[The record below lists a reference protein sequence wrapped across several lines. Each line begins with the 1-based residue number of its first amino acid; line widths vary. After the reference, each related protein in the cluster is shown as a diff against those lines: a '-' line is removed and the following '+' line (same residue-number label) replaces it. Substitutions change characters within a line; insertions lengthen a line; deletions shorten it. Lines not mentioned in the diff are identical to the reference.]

1 MHTSKERMVKTMF
14 KTLKQFFDFCNKE
27 DRNKLYLAIGLGV
40 IKAIFAA
47 LRITAIAVVVQG
59 LIEGELSMR
68 HFWLSLGI
76 MVVSVLGQ
84 FLINLKTTMLQCEAG
99 YHSCA
104 NKRIEIAEHLRYL
117 PMGFFNKNSLGSITN
132 VTTNTMESLADIA
145 TRIVM
150 ITTQGI
156 LTTFVITCFVFVFDW
171 RIGLILTLGVV
182 LYILFNAI
190 MQNATRP
197 VAPRKHLAD
206 ENIVTQVIEYVQGI
220 AEVKNYSMT
229 DSANKKLEEA
239 IKEKQMGDTKLEYAV
254 IPWVTLQNIVTKL
267 TGVLMC
273 VTSLVFYFNGS
284 MPLLYCIMMMVSS
297 FMVYES
303 LDSMSSFTALLRN
316 IRIAVTKTKEILD
329 MPPMDIDGDELE
341 PETRDIELK
350 NVGFSYDKK
359 KIINNVSLYIPEKTT
374 TAFVGPSGG
383 GKTTLCHLMARF
395 WDVQEGE
402 VLLGGKNV
410 KNYSFDSLMKN
421 FSFVFQNVYLF
432 EDTIANNI
440 RFGEP
445 DASMERVI
453 EAAKKARCHDFI
465 MSLPNGYDTIIGE
478 GGASLSGGEKQR
490 ISIARAIM
498 KDSPVIILDEATA
511 NVDPENESE
520 LTEAIEALT
529 KEKTIIMIAHRL
541 KTVRHADKI
550 YVIDDGQIV
559 QSGTHSELMNE
570 EGIYKNFVEGR
581 KEASS
586 WKLGA

>member
-1 MHTSKERMVKTMF
+1 MF

-27 DRNKLYLAIGLGV
+27 DRNKLYLAIALGV

-47 LRITAIAVVVQG
+47 LRMPAIAVVVQG
-59 LIEGELSMR
+59 LIEGQLTMK
-68 HFWLSLGI
+68 HLWLSLSI

-104 NKRIEIAEHLRYL
+104 HKRIEIAEHLRYL
-117 PMGFFNKNSLGSITN
+117 PMGFFNKNSLGVITN

-156 LTTFVITCFVFVFDW
+156 LTTAVITCFVFAFDW
-171 RIGLILTLGVV
+171 RIGLVLAAGIV
-182 LYILFNAI
+182 LYIIFNAV
-190 MQNATRP
+190 MQQATRP
-197 VAPRKHLAD
+197 AAPRKHRAD
-206 ENIVTQVIEYVQGI
+206 EDMVSQVIEYVQGI

-229 DSANKKLEEA
+229 DDTAKKLDAA
-239 IKEKQMGDTKLEYAV
+239 ITEKQGADTHLEYTV
-254 IPWVTLQNIVTKL
+254 IPWVTMQNLATKM
-267 TGVLMC
+267 TGVVMC
-273 VTSLVFYFNGS
+273 ILSLKLYFAGS
-284 MPLLYCIMMMVSS
+284 MPLLYCIMMMVAS

-303 LDSMSSFTALLRN
+303 LDSMSSFTALMRN
-316 IRIAVTKTKEILD
+316 IHIAVTKTKEILD
-329 MPPMDIDGDELE
+329 MPPMDIDGAEIE
-341 PETRDIELK
+341 PSKRDIELR

-359 KIINNVSLYIPEKTT
+359 KIIDDVSLRIPEKTT

-402 VLLGGKNV
+402 VFLGGKNV
-410 KNYSFDSLMKN
+410 KDYSFDSLMKN

-445 DASMERVI
+445 EAPMERVI
-453 EAAKKARCHDFI
+453 EAAKKAKCHDFI
-465 MSLPNGYDTIIGE
+465 MSLPNGYETIIGE

-498 KDSPVIILDEATA
+498 KDAPIIILDEATA
-511 NVDPENESE
+511 NVDPENETE
-520 LTEAIEALT
+520 LTAAIEALT

-541 KTVRHADKI
+541 KTVRHADQI
-550 YVIDDGQIV
+550 FVIDNGHIAEK
-559 QSGTHSELMNE
+559 GTHDDLMKQ
-570 EGIYKNFVEGR
+570 EGIYKSFVEGR
-581 KEASS
+581 QEAAS
-586 WKLGA
+586 WKIAASV